1 MRAPSMWWIDVRP
14 RPRKRRWWDRSAP
27 TPEPALRRLMTTA
40 SPSAASQVDVMST
53 PTPAAHLLERG
64 DVGVGPVLSIGLRE
78 SVRKPEPMST
88 PARRAATPATGVGI
102 PTATEPEEAS
112 LSTRLRALLGPPL
125 DRMLP
130 GPGTLLE
137 WPAPLLEFQLEGV
150 RALIERD
157 RILLADDMGLG
168 KTVQALAALRIL
180 CLQRKVER
188 ALLVVPASLMDQWRR
203 EVGKWAPELRAIV
216 VRGAPRDRAWQWRAA
231 AHLTI
236 VSYETLRTDFTEYEA
251 SPPRRHVWD
260 LVILDEAQ
268 RIKNRDVEVSRE
280 AKQLRR
286 RRTWAMTGTPL
297 ENSEDDLASIME
309 FVDHTDGAEPIHYS
323 PGQRLRDR
331 HREVQLRRRKSEVLT
346 QLPPKQVIEIQLE
359 LPPGQ
364 RATYD
369 RAEREGVL
377 ELRAK
382 GETLRIQ
389 HVLELIMRLK
399 QVCNFDPSTGES
411 AKLAEIEERLDTLVA
426 EGHRALLFSQY
437 TSDIFGVAAIAERL
451 ARFEPLAYTGS
462 LSSGNRDRVIQSF
475 KTDDRHKALVL
486 SLMAGGVGLNLQEAS
501 YVFHVDRWWN
511 PASERQAED
520 RAHRMGQT
528 VPVTVFKYTCQNTIE
543 ERIQEILSAKQ
554 QLFDELVDD
563 VSVDLGA
570 RLTADEV
577 FGLFGMEPPAST
589 RSSKPRPSGLE
600 LEERVASLLSARGW
614 TVERTPRSR
623 DGGIDLVARRTDE
636 VGIEQALYVQCKDHA
651 RAVGVEVVR
660 ELIGVLPAGS
670 TVQGVLA
677 ASSGVTADAEAL
689 AIKRGVVIWDEAA
702 LARLEADG

>member
-1 MRAPSMWWIDVRP
+1 MWWRDVGP
-14 RPRKRRWWDRSAP
+14 PPRKRRWWWERRE
-27 TPEPALRRLMTTA
+27 PEPDRPLRRLMTTA
-40 SPSAASQVDVMST
+40 TPSAVSEVDVATT
-53 PTPAAHLLERG
+53 PTGAEHLLELRFPE
-64 DVGVGPVLSIGLRE
+64 VGPVLSVGLRE
-78 SVRKPEPMST
+78 PPPKPESMSSATRSTSTRLASVT
-88 PARRAATPATGVGI
+88 PT
-102 PTATEPEEAS
+102 TEAPPEEAS
-112 LSTRLRALLGPPL
+112 LSTRLRALLAPPL

-137 WPAPLLEFQLEGV
+137 WPAPLLEYQLEGV
-150 RALIERD
+150 RALIDRD
-157 RILLADDMGLG
+157 QILLADDMGLG

-188 ALLVVPASLMDQWRR
+188 ALLVVPASLVNQWRR
-203 EVGKWAPELRAIV
+203 EISKWAPELRVIV
-216 VRGAPRDRAWQWRAA
+216 IRGAPRDRAWQWRAA
-231 AHLTI
+231 AHVTI
-236 VSYETLRTDFTEYEA
+236 VSYETLRTDFTENEA
-251 SPPRRHVWD
+251 SPPRQHVWD
-260 LVILDEAQ
+260 VVILDEAQ

-286 RRTWAMTGTPL
+286 RRSWAMTGTPL

-309 FVDHTDGAEPIHYS
+309 FVDHADGAEPIHYS
-323 PGQRLRDR
+323 PGVRLRDR
-331 HREVQLRRRKSEVLT
+331 HRELQLRRRKADVLT

-377 ELRAK
+377 ELSAK

-411 AKLAEIEERLDTLVA
+411 AKLTEIEERLDTLVA

-437 TSDIFGVAAIAERL
+437 TSDVFGVEAIAERL
-451 ARFEPLAYTGS
+451 ARFQPLTYTGS
-462 LSSGNRDRVIQSF
+462 LSSGSRDRVIQAF
-475 KTDDRHKALVL
+475 KSGDRHKALVL

-520 RAHRMGQT
+520 RSHRMGQT

-570 RLTADEV
+570 RLTAEEV
-577 FGLFGMEPPAST
+577 FGLFGLRPTASA
-589 RSSKPRPSGLE
+589 RSSRPRPTGLE
-600 LEERVASLLSARGW
+600 LEDRVAALLSSRGW
-614 TVERTPRSR
+614 AVQRTPVSR
-623 DGGIDLVARRTDE
+623 DGGVDLIARRTDE
-636 VGIEQALYVQCKDHA
+636 VGIEQTLYVQCKDHA
-651 RAVGVEVVR
+651 RPVGVEVVR
-660 ELIGVLPAGS
+660 ELIGVLPAGT
-670 TVQGVLA
+670 TVQGVLV
-677 ASSGVTADAEAL
+677 ASSGITADAAAL
-689 AIKRGVVIWDEAA
+689 VAQRGVVIWDDAA
-702 LARLEADG
+702 LTRLEGDG

>member
-1 MRAPSMWWIDVRP
+1 M
-14 RPRKRRWWDRSAP
+14 
-27 TPEPALRRLMTTA
+27 PA
-40 SPSAASQVDVMST
+40 PSAASQTEVAT
-53 PTPAAHLLERG
+53 APTEAQHLLQPG
-64 DVGVGPVLSIGLRE
+64 DPRNRPVQSVGLRE
-78 SVRKPEPMST
+78 PSPKLPSPV
-88 PARRAATPATGVGI
+88 PAIRPPVGLQMPAAA
-102 PTATEPEEAS
+102 PTSDGPEEAS
-112 LSTRLRALLGPPL
+112 LSTRLRALLAPPL

-130 GPGTLLE
+130 GPGALLE
-137 WPAPLLEFQLEGV
+137 WPAPLLDYQLEGV
-150 RALIERD
+150 RALMERD

-168 KTVQALAALRIL
+168 KTIQALAALRIL
-180 CLQRKVER
+180 CHQRKVAR
-188 ALLVVPASLMDQWRR
+188 ALLIVPASLLDQWRR

-231 AHLTI
+231 AHVTI
-236 VSYETLRTDFTEYEA
+236 VSYETLRTDFTENEA
-251 SPPRRHVWD
+251 SPPRQPVWD
-260 LVILDEAQ
+260 VVILDEAQ
-268 RIKNRDVEVSRE
+268 RVKNRGVEVSRE
-280 AKQLRR
+280 VKQLKRR
-286 RRTWAMTGTPL
+286 RSWAMTGTPL

-309 FVDHTDGAEPIHYS
+309 FVDHTEGAAQVHFS

-331 HREVQLRRRKSEVLT
+331 HRELQLRRRKRDVLK
-346 QLPPKQVIEIQLE
+346 QLPPKQVIEIHLE

-369 RAEREGVL
+369 RAESEGVL
-377 ELRAK
+377 ELKAK

-411 AKLAEIEERLDTLVA
+411 AKLTEIEERLETLVA

-437 TSDIFGVAAIAERL
+437 TNDIFGVEAIAERL
-451 ARFEPLAYTGS
+451 ARFDPLTFTGS
-462 LSSGNRDRVIQSF
+462 LSGGQRDRVIQSF
-475 KTDDRHKALVL
+475 KTNDRHKALVL

-520 RAHRMGQT
+520 RSHRMGQT

-577 FGLFGMEPPAST
+577 FGLFGMEAPAPAQ
-589 RSSKPRPSGLE
+589 SSRIRPTGLE
-600 LEERVASLLSARGW
+600 LEDRVADLLSTRGW
-614 TVERTPRSR
+614 TVERTPRTR
-623 DGGIDLVARRTDE
+623 DGGIDLIATRTDE
-636 VGIEQALYVQCKDHA
+636 VGIAQTLFVQCKDHA
-651 RAVGVEVVR
+651 RPVGVEVIR

-677 ASSGVTADAEAL
+677 APAGTTADAAAL
-689 AIKRGVVIWDEAA
+689 AAQRRVVIWDDDA
-702 LARLEADG
+702 LARLEGDR

>member
-1 MRAPSMWWIDVRP
+1 MPAPDRPLRRLLTTPAPSVVSQVEVA
-14 RPRKRRWWDRSAP
+14 SAP
-27 TPEPALRRLMTTA
+27 TDAH
-40 SPSAASQVDVMST
+40 
-53 PTPAAHLLERG
+53 HLLERSNLG
-64 DVGVGPVLSIGLRE
+64 SGPVLSVGLRE
-78 SVRKPEPMST
+78 PPPKPVSLASPMRLPTTHPLSVAAST
-88 PARRAATPATGVGI
+88 TGI
-102 PTATEPEEAS
+102 PEEAS
-112 LSTRLRALLGPPL
+112 LSTRLRALLARPL
-125 DRMLP
+125 DRLLP
-130 GPGTLLE
+130 GPGALLE

-150 RALIERD
+150 RALMDRD
-157 RILLADDMGLG
+157 QILLADDMGLG
-168 KTVQALAALRIL
+168 KTIQALAALRLL

-188 ALLVVPASLMDQWRR
+188 ALLVVPASLVDQWRR
-203 EVGKWAPELRAIV
+203 EISKWAPELRAIV

-231 AHLTI
+231 AHVTI
-236 VSYETLRTDFTEYEA
+236 VSYETLRTDFTENEA
-251 SPPRRHVWD
+251 SPPRQHIWD
-260 LVILDEAQ
+260 VVILDEAQ
-268 RIKNRDVEVSRE
+268 RIKNRGVEVARE

-286 RRTWAMTGTPL
+286 RRSWAMTGTPL

-309 FVDHTDGAEPIHYS
+309 FVDHTEGAQPIHYS

-331 HREVQLRRRKSEVLT
+331 HRELQLRRRKADVLT

-437 TSDIFGVAAIAERL
+437 TSDVFGVEAIAERL
-451 ARFEPLAYTGS
+451 VRFQPLTYTGS

-475 KTDDRHKALVL
+475 KTDERHKALVL

-520 RAHRMGQT
+520 RSHRMGQT

-570 RLTADEV
+570 RLTAEEV
-577 FGLFGMEPPAST
+577 FGLFGMEATASARAT
-589 RSSKPRPSGLE
+589 RPRPTGLE
-600 LEERVASLLSARGW
+600 LEERVAALLSSRGW
-614 TVERTPRSR
+614 VVERTPRSR
-623 DGGIDLVARRTDE
+623 DGGVDLVARRTDE
-636 VGIEQALYVQCKDHA
+636 VGIDQTLYVQCKDYA
-651 RAVGVEVVR
+651 RPVGVEVVR
-660 ELIGVLPAGS
+660 ELIGVLPVGT

-677 ASSGVTADAEAL
+677 ASSGVTADAAAL
-689 AIKRGVVIWDEAA
+689 AAQRGVVIWDDAA
-702 LARLEADG
+702 LTRLEGDG

>member
-1 MRAPSMWWIDVRP
+1 MAAATPSAVSEVDVATTPTSAEHLLKLRLPEVRP
-14 RPRKRRWWDRSAP
+14 VQS
-27 TPEPALRRLMTTA
+27 
-40 SPSAASQVDVMST
+40 V
-53 PTPAAHLLERG
+53 
-64 DVGVGPVLSIGLRE
+64 GLRE
-78 SVRKPEPMST
+78 PPPKAESMSSATRSTAMRLASVAP
-88 PARRAATPATGVGI
+88 
-102 PTATEPEEAS
+102 PTEAVPEEAS
-112 LSTRLRALLGPPL
+112 LSTRLRALLAPPL

-137 WPAPLLEFQLEGV
+137 WPAPLLEYQLEGV
-150 RALIERD
+150 RALMDRD
-157 RILLADDMGLG
+157 QILLADDMGLG

-188 ALLVVPASLMDQWRR
+188 ALLVVPASLVNQWRR
-203 EVGKWAPELRAIV
+203 EISKWAPELRTIV

-231 AHLTI
+231 AHVTI
-236 VSYETLRTDFTEYEA
+236 VSYETLRTDFTDNEA
-251 SPPRRHVWD
+251 SPPRQHVWD
-260 LVILDEAQ
+260 VVILDEAQ
-268 RIKNRDVEVSRE
+268 RIKNRGVEVSRE
-280 AKQLRR
+280 AKQLKRR
-286 RRTWAMTGTPL
+286 RSWAMTGTPL

-309 FVDHTDGAEPIHYS
+309 FVDHVEGADPVHYS
-323 PGQRLRDR
+323 PGERLRDR
-331 HREVQLRRRKSEVLT
+331 HRELQLRRRKRDVLT

-382 GETLRIQ
+382 GETLRIR

-411 AKLAEIEERLDTLVA
+411 AKLTEIEERLDTLVA

-437 TSDIFGVAAIAERL
+437 TSDMFGVGAIAERL
-451 ARFEPLAYTGS
+451 ARFEPLTYTGS
-462 LSSGNRDRVIQSF
+462 LSSSARDRVIQSF
-475 KTDDRHKALVL
+475 KSDDRHKALVL

-520 RAHRMGQT
+520 RSHRMGQT

-563 VSVDLGA
+563 VSVDLGT
-570 RLTADEV
+570 RLTSDEV
-577 FGLFGMEPPAST
+577 FGLFGLQTPVSART
-589 RSSKPRPSGLE
+589 VRPRPTGLE
-600 LEERVASLLSARGW
+600 LEDRVAELLKTRGW
-614 TVERTPRSR
+614 TVDRTPLSH
-623 DGGIDLVARRTDE
+623 DGGIDLIARRTDE
-636 VGIEQALYVQCKDHA
+636 VGIEQTLYVQCKDHA
-651 RAVGVEVVR
+651 RPVGVEVVR

-670 TVQGVLA
+670 TIQGVLA
-677 ASSGVTADAEAL
+677 APAGTTGDATAL
-689 AIKRGVVIWDEAA
+689 AKARGVVIWDETS
-702 LARLEADG
+702 LSRLEGEG

>member
-1 MRAPSMWWIDVRP
+1 MWWSDLAPPSER
-14 RPRKRRWWDRSAP
+14 RRWWERAAP
-27 TPEPALRRLMTTA
+27 RPEPALRRFIS
-40 SPSAASQVDVMST
+40 SPAAAPPTQVTVAT
-53 PTPAAHLLERG
+53 EAAPAAHLLEFRET
-64 DVGVGPVLSIGLRE
+64 GPGAVVSVPLRE
-78 SVRKPEPMST
+78 PSPRPE
-88 PARRAATPATGVGI
+88 AQPATNRSPSRRSFGTPRPGDPQPDEV
-102 PTATEPEEAS
+102 S
-112 LSTRLRALLGPPL
+112 LSTRLRVLLAPPL

-137 WPAPLLEFQLEGV
+137 WPAELLEYQIEGV
-150 RALIERD
+150 RALLERD

-180 CLQRKVER
+180 CLQRRVER
-188 ALLVVPASLMDQWRR
+188 ALLVVPASLVDQWRR
-203 EVGKWAPELRAIV
+203 EITKWAPELRIIV
-216 VRGAPRDRAWQWRAA
+216 IRGAQRDRAWQWRAA
-231 AHLTI
+231 AHVTI
-236 VSYETLRTDFTEYEA
+236 VSYETLRTDFTESES
-251 SPPRRHVWD
+251 SPPRQHVWGV
-260 LVILDEAQ
+260 VILDEAQ
-268 RIKNRDVEVSRE
+268 RIKNRGVEVARE

-286 RRTWAMTGTPL
+286 HRSWAMTGTPL

-309 FVDHTDGAEPIHYS
+309 FVDHVDGEEPVTFA
-323 PGQRLRDR
+323 PGMRLRDR
-331 HREVQLRRRKSEVLT
+331 HRELQLRRRKADVLT
-346 QLPPKQVIEIQLE
+346 QLPPKQVIEVQIE

-377 ELRAK
+377 ELREK

-399 QVCNFDPSTGES
+399 QVCNFDPSSGES
-411 AKLAEIEERLDTLVA
+411 AKMDEIEERLDTLVA

-437 TSDIFGVAAIAERL
+437 TNDTFGVQAVAERL
-451 ARFEPLAYTGS
+451 ARFHPLTFTGS
-462 LSSGNRDRVIQSF
+462 LSGGQRDQVIQTF
-475 KTDDRHKALVL
+475 KSDERHKALVL
-486 SLMAGGVGLNLQEAS
+486 SLMAGGVGLNLQQAS

-520 RAHRMGQT
+520 RSHRMGQT

-577 FGLFGMEPPAST
+577 FGLFGMRAPLTSRST
-589 RSSKPRPSGLE
+589 KLRPTGLE
-600 LEERVASLLSARGW
+600 LEERVAVLLRGRGW
-614 TVERTPRSR
+614 SVEQTPRSR
-623 DGGIDLVARRTDE
+623 DGGIDLIARRTDE
-636 VGIEQALYVQCKDHA
+636 VGIEQTLYVQCKDHA

-660 ELIGVLPAGS
+660 ELVGVLPAGS
-670 TVQGVLA
+670 TVQGVLVA
-677 ASSGVTADAEAL
+677 TSGVTADA
-689 AIKRGVVIWDEAA
+689 AA
-702 LARLEADG
+702 LATKRSVVVWDDATLERLEVDG

>member
-1 MRAPSMWWIDVRP
+1 MWWRDIRPSAPSRWWSGP
-14 RPRKRRWWDRSAP
+14 RPAPERPLRRTITAGLPGAVRSVEMTAEAAP
-27 TPEPALRRLMTTA
+27 TG
-40 SPSAASQVDVMST
+40 
-53 PTPAAHLLERG
+53 HLLERSAFDLG
-64 DVGVGPVLSIGLRE
+64 AVVSIGLRD
-78 SVRKPEPMST
+78 
-88 PARRAATPATGVGI
+88 I
-102 PTATEPEEAS
+102 PTQRVGVSTERQPSSSSARSFTPRVDEPEEAS
-112 LSTRLRALLGPPL
+112 LATRLRALMAPPL
-125 DRMLP
+125 DRLLP

-137 WPAPLLEFQLEGV
+137 WPAPLLDYQLEGV
-150 RALIERD
+150 RALVERD

-180 CLQRKVER
+180 CLQRKAER
-188 ALLVVPASLMDQWRR
+188 ALLIVPASLVDQWRR
-203 EVGKWAPELRAIV
+203 EIGKWAPELRAIV

-231 AHLTI
+231 AHVTI
-236 VSYETLRTDFTEYEA
+236 VGYETFRADFTENDA
-251 SPPRRHVWD
+251 SPPRQHVWD
-260 LVILDEAQ
+260 VVILDEAQ

-286 RRTWAMTGTPL
+286 RRSWAMTGTPL
-297 ENSEDDLASIME
+297 ENSEDDLASILE
-309 FVDHTDGAEPIHYS
+309 FVDHQDGVDPVHYA
-323 PGQRLRDR
+323 PGDRLRDR
-331 HREVQLRRRKSEVLT
+331 HRELQIRRRKRDVLT

-359 LPPGQ
+359 LPAGQ

-369 RAEREGVL
+369 RVEQEGVL

-411 AKLAEIEERLDTLVA
+411 AKLAEIDERLDTLVA

-437 TSDIFGVAAIAERL
+437 TNETFGVGAIAERL
-451 ARFEPLAYTGS
+451 SRFKPLSYVGS
-462 LSSGNRDRVIQSF
+462 LSGEARDRVVHTF
-475 KTDDRHKALVL
+475 KTDSQHKALVL

-520 RAHRMGQT
+520 RSHRMGQT

-543 ERIQEILSAKQ
+543 ERIQEILSTKQ

-563 VSVDLGA
+563 VSVDLSA

-577 FGLFGMEPPAST
+577 FGLFGLAAPASA
-589 RSSKPRPSGLE
+589 RPARLRPTGLD
-600 LEERVASLLSARGW
+600 LEDRVAAILEARRW
-614 TVERTPRSR
+614 SVERTPRSR
-623 DGGIDLVARRTDE
+623 DGGIDLIASRTDE
-636 VGIEQALYVQCKDHA
+636 VGIDQTLFVQCKDHA

-660 ELIGVLPAGS
+660 ELLGVLPAGS
-670 TVQGVLA
+670 TIQGVLV
-677 ASSGVTADAEAL
+677 ASSGVTADA
-689 AIKRGVVIWDEAA
+689 AA
-702 LARLEADG
+702 LAKQRGVIVWNDDSLSRLEADA